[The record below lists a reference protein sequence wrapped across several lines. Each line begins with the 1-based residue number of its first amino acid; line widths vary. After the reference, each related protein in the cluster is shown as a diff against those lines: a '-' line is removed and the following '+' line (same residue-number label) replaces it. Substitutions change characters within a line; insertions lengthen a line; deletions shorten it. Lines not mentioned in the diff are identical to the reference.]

1 MSLFG
6 NDIEAQM
13 TAHFSANSSI
23 LCCMR
28 RTTSLLLA
36 ATVFIGLSIPIAQAS
51 TAVRAG
57 STCSKA
63 GQAAISGGTKFTC
76 SKVGNKLSWVTAVK
90 TTSSNAQPSGVKPA
104 PIPSPTP
111 ATFVPPVIPTSF
123 GDLVEHA
130 SGIIYGAW
138 LKGSQQVLAATPR
151 LGNVTILV
159 GPNTKEDD
167 PNSLKSLKLASQLY
181 SNFDQ
186 VKNLY
191 IIKYGKADLDW
202 AQTQYER
209 FHPRNYDANYIKNQC
224 QGTSG
229 CVAANTGVTDS
240 GDGVITA
247 GQGGNYDGQPIVD
260 GRNRSSGG
268 QVMAHEYVHT
278 IQMLLAPCGDTHGCY
293 GDLPHWLIEG
303 NAEYSGTAARF
314 SANYNDYITFRS
326 GKLGDLHGQ
335 YSQPNLYTADWITKY
350 LNPNPTFIENQNNWS
365 YWDSYARW
373 DLYAIGLMVNEV
385 LVDVKNPDAVMNL
398 FKDVGNGDTFVQ
410 AFQKEF
416 GMAWADACPIIAKAI
431 SVEIQQ
437 GIRR

>member
-260 GRNRSSGG
+260 GGNRSSGG

-278 IQMLLAPCGDTHGCY
+278 IQMLLAPCDGTHGCY

-398 FKDVGNGDTFVQ
+398 FKDVGNGDTFLQ

>member
-1 MSLFG
+1 
-6 NDIEAQM
+6 M
-13 TAHFSANSSI
+13 TAHFLANSSI
-23 LCCMR
+23 ICCMC

-167 PNSLKSLKLASQLY
+167 PNSLKSLKLASDLY

-186 VKNLY
+186 VKNVY

-202 AQTQYER
+202 GQTQYER

-229 CVAANTGVTDS
+229 CVGANAGVTDS
-240 GDGVITA
+240 GDGVITD
-247 GQGGNYDGQPIVD
+247 GQGGNYYDQPIVD
-260 GRNRSSGG
+260 GGNNSSGG
-268 QVMAHEYVHT
+268 KVMSHEYVHT
-278 IQMLLAPCGDTHGCY
+278 VQFLLAPCGDTHGCT

-303 NAEYSGTAARF
+303 NAEYSATAARF
-314 SANYNDYITFRS
+314 SANYNDYITVRS
-326 GKLGDLHGQ
+326 GKSGSLDGQ

-350 LNPNPTFIENQNNWS
+350 LNPNPTFIKNQDNWS
-365 YWDSYARW
+365 YWNSYDQW